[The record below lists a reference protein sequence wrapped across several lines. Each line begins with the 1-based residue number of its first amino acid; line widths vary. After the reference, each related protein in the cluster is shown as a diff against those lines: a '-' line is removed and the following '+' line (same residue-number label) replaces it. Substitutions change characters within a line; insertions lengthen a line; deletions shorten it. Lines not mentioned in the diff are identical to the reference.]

1 MMRDPK
7 IVAVDLTPVLPG
19 GENGGAKVFVLELLR
34 GLAAQAP
41 LTRFV
46 LLTRAESHDELA
58 TLEGPNVERRLV
70 LGAAEPAPARPA
82 LWLRAARRLARY
94 LPGRIRSLAARVG
107 YRLLRHRRR
116 AEAMSLLRDIGA
128 ELLFC
133 PFTAPTY
140 AEPGVAVVSVVHDL
154 QYLSYPQFF
163 EAADIGHRDQVFRAA
178 CNEATLLVAISDYA
192 RDSVIRQGALAPD
205 RVRAIHHRLGN
216 RFAGSS
222 GAEEPVLARLGLE
235 RGRYLI
241 YPANF
246 WKHKNH
252 EMLLTAFGMAV
263 RGGLPDDIRLV
274 CTGAPG
280 ARREFLVQAAAA
292 MELGTRIVFPGYVE
306 TEALGALLGNSA
318 GMVFP
323 SLYEGF
329 GMPVIEAM
337 TAGVAVAC
345 SNATSLPEIATGA
358 AILFDPRVPAQ
369 IATAMLELVNDPA
382 RRAELVAAGL
392 ERAVEFSDAGRMA
405 DEYRDAFRQAM
416 GRSVPRMDRGSSSA

>member
-34 GLAAQAP
+34 RLAVLVPQ
-41 LTRFV
+41 TRFV

-58 TLEGPNVERRLV
+58 ALDAPNVERRLV
-70 LGAAEPAPARPA
+70 LGAAEPAPVRPA
-82 LWLRAARRLARY
+82 LWVRVARRLARY
-94 LPGRIRSLAARVG
+94 LPGRIRTLAARAG
-107 YRLLRHRRR
+107 YRLMRHRRR
-116 AEAMSLLRDIGA
+116 AGAMSLLRDIGA

-140 AEPGVAVVSVVHDL
+140 AEPGVPVVSVVHDL

-205 RVRAIHHRLGN
+205 RVRTIHHRLGK
-216 RFAGSS
+216 RFGGVAGTGRAVLS
-222 GAEEPVLARLGLE
+222 GLGLAS
-235 RGRYLI
+235 GRYLI

-252 EMLLTAFGMAV
+252 EMLLTAFGMAT

-274 CTGAPG
+274 CTGAPC
-280 ARREFLVQAAAA
+280 ARREFLMRAAAA
-292 MELGTRIVFPGYVE
+292 MGLGARIVFPGYVA
-306 TEALGALLGNSA
+306 TEELGALLGNSA

-369 IATAMLELVNDPA
+369 IAAALLELVNDPA
-382 RRAELVAAGL
+382 RRAGLVSAGL
-392 ERAVEFSDAGRMA
+392 ARAAEFSDAGRMA

-416 GRSVPRMDRGSSSA
+416 GQALPRTVRGSASA

>member
-1 MMRDPK
+1 MMRDPN

-41 LTRFV
+41 QTRLV
-46 LLTRAESHDELA
+46 LLTRAETHDELA
-58 TLEGPNVERRLV
+58 ALDGPNVERRLV
-70 LGAAEPAPARPA
+70 LGAVQPAPARPA
-82 LWLRAARRLARY
+82 LWVRVAHRLARY
-94 LPGRIRSLAARVG
+94 LPGRIRALASRVG
-107 YRLLRHRRR
+107 YRLMRHRRR

-140 AEPGVAVVSVVHDL
+140 AEPGVPVVSVVHDL

-205 RVRAIHHRLGN
+205 RVRTIHHRLGK
-216 RFAGSS
+216 RLASAAGADESV
-222 GAEEPVLARLGLE
+222 PARLGLA
-235 RGRYLI
+235 RGRYLV

-252 EMLLTAFGMAV
+252 EMLLTAFGIAAH
-263 RGGLPDDIRLV
+263 GGLPQDIRLV

-280 ARREFLVQAAAA
+280 ARRDFLAQAADA
-292 MELGTRIVFPGYVE
+292 MGLGSRVVFPGYVP
-306 TEALGALLGNSA
+306 TEALAALLGNSA

-337 TAGVAVAC
+337 AAGVAVAC

-358 AILFDPRVPAQ
+358 ALLFDPRIPGQ
-369 IATAMLELVNDPA
+369 IAAAMLALVNDPA
-382 RRAELVAAGL
+382 RRAALVAAGL
-392 ERAVEFSDAGRMA
+392 ERAAGFSDAGRMA

-416 GRSVPRMDRGSSSA
+416 GRTVPGTDRGSPSA